1 MSALAVL
8 VGLGGVLFGLSI
20 AWNAI
25 RRPVVDAAAVL
36 ADLDGSDGHIDE
48 YTEKLA
54 QPLSAR
60 LLSPIGNK
68 LGGLLQ
74 AFLPGNYLE
83 GLRRRLMLAGL
94 AERMR
99 PEEFLVI
106 QLVSL
111 IGGAGLGYM
120 LGTVMGLSGTGVI
133 RMSVFLA
140 VIGLA
145 LPESRLGSKR
155 EDRQGSIRRDLPD
168 VLDLLVISVE
178 AGVGLEGA
186 IEVVGRHF
194 DSPLSHELNRMLREM
209 ELGVPRRTA
218 LQNLRRRVDM
228 PEVSTFILS
237 LMQADALGM
246 PLGKILR
253 TQANEMRSKRRQWA
267 RERAAKLPVKILF
280 PMFLFIFPALFV
292 VILGPAVTSIMHIF
306 GHGLGK

>member
-8 VGLGGVLFGLSI
+8 IGLGGVLFGVGL
-20 AWNAI
+20 AYTAI
-25 RRPVVDAAAVL
+25 RRPAVDAAAVL
-36 ADLDGSDGHIDE
+36 ADLEGVDVHVDE
-48 YTEKLA
+48 YTEKLS
-54 QPLSAR
+54 QPLGAR
-60 LLSPIGNK
+60 ILAPVGSK
-68 LGGLLQ
+68 VGGLVQ
-74 AFLPGNYLE
+74 SFLPSNYLD

-99 PEEFLVI
+99 PEEFLVMQI
-106 QLVSL
+106 VSM
-111 IGGAGLGYM
+111 IFGAGIGY
-120 LGTVMGLSGTGVI
+120 LLANVMHLSSTSTI

-140 VIGLA
+140 IIGVA
-145 LPESRLGSKR
+145 FPEARLGSKR

-194 DSPLSHELNRMLREM
+194 DSPLAHELNRMLREM
-209 ELGVPRRTA
+209 ELGVPRRAA
-218 LQNLRRRVDM
+218 LQNMRRRIDM
-228 PEVSTFILS
+228 PETSTFILA

-246 PLGKILR
+246 PLGKILQ

-267 RERAAKLPVKILF
+267 REKAAKLPVKILF

-292 VILGPAVTSIMHIF
+292 VVLGPAVTSVLKIWA
-306 GHGLGK
+306 K